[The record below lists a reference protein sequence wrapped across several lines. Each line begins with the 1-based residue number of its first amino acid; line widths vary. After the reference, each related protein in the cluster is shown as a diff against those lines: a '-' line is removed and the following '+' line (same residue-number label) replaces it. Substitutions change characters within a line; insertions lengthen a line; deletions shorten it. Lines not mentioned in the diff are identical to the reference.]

1 MPDNKINFLKLD
13 IEGAEASALKGS
25 KELIKLSR
33 PVNVLSLYH
42 LPRDPGG
49 LPAILKEVCQDY
61 LYFIR
66 QHKHNTF
73 YSVLYGILIKSLM
86 RS

>member
-49 LPAILKEVCQDY
+49 GCLL
-61 LYFIR
+61 
-66 QHKHNTF
+66 
-73 YSVLYGILIKSLM
+73 S
-86 RS
+86 

>member
-42 LPRDPGG
+42 LPRDPRG

-66 QHKHNTF
+66 QHRFNTF
-73 YSVLYGILIKSLM
+73 DSVLYVIPI
-86 RS
+86 